1 MHHSSIIPSSCVMQR
16 CAGRPQSAAPSGCHT
31 ARCKRGL
38 DGTCVNLMAN
48 AFQHMLDV
56 TRFILQHAFSLSD
69 VTLQLRIIHTASFPQ
84 IPQFAGSF
92 FIFFS
97 LLFIRIPSQSHNV
110 SSYFSDFIL
119 DFSSA
124 FLWFLICDVFY
135 RWGRCQ
141 GGFLQ
146 RG

>member
-1 MHHSSIIPSSCVMQR
+1 MQR

-69 VTLQLRIIHTASFPQ
+69 VTLQLRIIHTASF
-84 IPQFAGSF
+84 F
-92 FIFFS
+92 FFFS

-124 FLWFLICDVFY
+124 FLWFLICDVFI
-135 RWGRCQ
+135 
-141 GGFLQ
+141 GGEDVKVDFYSEVDPWCMCVCAE
-146 RG
+146 RDR